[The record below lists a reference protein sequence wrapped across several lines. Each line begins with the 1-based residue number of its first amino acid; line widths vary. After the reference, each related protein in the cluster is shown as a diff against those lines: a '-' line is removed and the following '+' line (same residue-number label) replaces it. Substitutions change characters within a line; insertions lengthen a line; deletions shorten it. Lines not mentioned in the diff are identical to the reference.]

1 MNRALSEP
9 FMQIIRNGSNSPEL
23 LLEQVKKSKGNVG
36 YDARSEC
43 LDDMYK
49 TGILDPYKVV
59 RCALENAVSAATML
73 LSVGCCMI
81 DEQLQIDRKD
91 T

>member
-1 MNRALSEP
+1 MT
-9 FMQIIRNGSNSPEL
+9 
-23 LLEQVKKSKGNVG
+23 QVKKSKGNIG
-36 YDARSEC
+36 YDARNDE
-43 LDDMYK
+43 LNDMYE

-81 DEQLQIDRKD
+81 DVEKQDLERDN
-91 T
+91 